1 VAISEELAQRLSNED
16 GMAVKVVHRDLG
28 RE

>member
-1 VAISEELAQRLSNED
+1 VELAQRLSKED